1 MYTELAI
8 SGLVMLGLDATYI
21 TLIKEP
27 YLQQIENIQLT
38 KPNVK
43 MLGVFLSYVFLI
55 FGINYF
61 ILQKKASLL
70 DAFLFGIV
78 IYGVYDAT
86 AYALFTKWSTNL
98 AIIDTLWGG
107 ILMMITA
114 YLTYTLSGLFFR

>member
-1 MYTELAI
+1 MYSEVVI
-8 SGLVMLGLDATYI
+8 SGLVMLGLDAAYLS
-21 TLIKEP
+21 LIKEP

-38 KPNVK
+38 KPSVK
-43 MLGVFLSYVFLI
+43 MIGVFLSYAFMI

-70 DAFLFGIV
+70 DAFLFGLV

-86 AYALFTKWSTNL
+86 AYALFTKWSVNL

-107 ILMMITA
+107 ILMMTTA
-114 YLTYTLSGLFFR
+114 YLTYSLSSLVF

>member
-1 MYTELAI
+1 MYSEVVI
-8 SGLVMLGLDATYI
+8 SGLVMLGLDAAYLS
-21 TLIKEP
+21 LIKEP

-38 KPNVK
+38 KPSVK
-43 MLGVFLSYVFLI
+43 MIGVFLSYTFMI

-70 DAFLFGIV
+70 DAFLFGLI

-86 AYALFTKWSTNL
+86 AYALFTKWSVNL

-107 ILMMITA
+107 ILMMTTA
-114 YLTYTLSGLFFR
+114 YLTYSLSSLVF

>member
-1 MYTELAI
+1 MYSEIAI
-8 SGLVMLGLDATYI
+8 SGLVMLGLDAVYLS
-21 TLIKEP
+21 LIKEP

-38 KPNVK
+38 KPSVK
-43 MLGVFLSYVFLI
+43 MIGVFLSYTFMI

-70 DAFLFGIV
+70 DAFLFGLV

-86 AYALFTKWSTNL
+86 AYALFTKWSVNL

-107 ILMMITA
+107 ILMMTTA
-114 YLTYTLSGLFFR
+114 YLTYSLSSLVF

>member
-1 MYTELAI
+1 MYSEIAI
-8 SGLVMLGLDATYI
+8 SGLVMLGLDAVY
-21 TLIKEP
+21 LSMIKKS
-27 YLQQIENIQLT
+27 YLQQIENIQST
-38 KPNVK
+38 KPIVNMV
-43 MLGVFLSYVFLI
+43 GVFLSYSFLV

-86 AYALFTKWSTNL
+86 VYALFTKWSINL

-107 ILMMITA
+107 ILMMTTA
-114 YLTYTLSGLFFR
+114 YLTYTVSRLIF

>member
-1 MYTELAI
+1 MYSEVVI
-8 SGLVMLGLDATYI
+8 SGLVMLGLDAAYLS
-21 TLIKEP
+21 LIKEP

-38 KPNVK
+38 KPSVK
-43 MLGVFLSYVFLI
+43 MIGVFLSYAFMI

-86 AYALFTKWSTNL
+86 SYALFSKWSAKL
-98 AIIDTLWGG
+98 AIIDTIWGG
-107 ILMMITA
+107 ILMMTTA
-114 YLTYTLSGLFFR
+114 YLTYKLSGFF

>member
-1 MYTELAI
+1 MYSEIAI
-8 SGLVMLGLDATYI
+8 SGLVMLGLDAVYLS
-21 TLIKEP
+21 LIKEP

-38 KPNVK
+38 KPSVK
-43 MLGVFLSYVFLI
+43 MIGVFLSYTFMI

-70 DAFLFGIV
+70 DAFLFGLI

-86 AYALFTKWSTNL
+86 AYALFTKWSVNL

-107 ILMMITA
+107 ILMMTTA
-114 YLTYTLSGLFFR
+114 YLTYSLSSLVF

>member
-1 MYTELAI
+1 MYSELAI
-8 SGLVMLGLDATYI
+8 SSLVMLGLDATYI
-21 TLIKEP
+21 SLIKEP
-27 YLQQIENIQLT
+27 YLQQIENIQTT
-38 KPNVK
+38 KPSVK
-43 MLGVFLSYVFLI
+43 MVGVLLSYAFLI

-61 ILQKKASLL
+61 ILQKKASLI

-107 ILMMITA
+107 ILMITTV

>member
-1 MYTELAI
+1 MYSELAI
-8 SGLVMLGLDATYI
+8 SSLVMLGLDATYI
-21 TLIKEP
+21 SLIKEP
-27 YLQQIENIQLT
+27 YLQQIENIQTT
-38 KPNVK
+38 KPSVK
-43 MLGVFLSYVFLI
+43 MVGVLLSYAFLI

-61 ILQKKASLL
+61 ILQKKASLI

-107 ILMMITA
+107 ILMMTTV

>member
-1 MYTELAI
+1 MYSEVVI
-8 SGLVMLGLDATYI
+8 SGLVMLGLDAAYLS
-21 TLIKEP
+21 LIKEP

-38 KPNVK
+38 KPSVK
-43 MLGVFLSYVFLI
+43 MIGVFLSYAFLI

-70 DAFLFGIV
+70 DAFLFGLV

-86 AYALFTKWSTNL
+86 AYALFTKWSFNL

-107 ILMMITA
+107 ILMMTTA
-114 YLTYTLSGLFFR
+114 YLTYSLASLVF

>member
-61 ILQKKASLL
+61 ILQKKTSLI

-86 AYALFTKWSTNL
+86 AYALFTKWSPKL